1 MKKFVLL
8 KPYVLDSLEN
18 DSVLTNSSVSPSV
31 LTFQL
36 FEQVSLEDIPGVGN
50 FSLFEN
56 FDISM
61 INLSSMIYFKE
72 KKANNLK
79 VNYLL

>member
-56 FDISM
+56 FDSSM
-61 INLSSMIYFKE
+61 INLSSMIYFK
-72 KKANNLK
+72 KRKLIT
-79 VNYLL
+79 

>member
-56 FDISM
+56 FD
-61 INLSSMIYFKE
+61 SSMIYFKE